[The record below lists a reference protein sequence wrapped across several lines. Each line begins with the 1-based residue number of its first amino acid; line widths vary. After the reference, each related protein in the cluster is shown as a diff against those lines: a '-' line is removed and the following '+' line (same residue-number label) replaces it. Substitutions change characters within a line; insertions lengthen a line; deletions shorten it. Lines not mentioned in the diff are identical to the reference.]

1 MAPKLSNQ
9 EKKDLDRFT
18 KFLVLKSAQVIVD
31 SRLGN
36 KVSTPCKTTS
46 EWFNLAV
53 PDLPEVLAEAKKAYN
68 EDSVLSKLPL
78 CVEISLR
85 TVEGDQMVL
94 ESWCLGVLPEQYEY
108 NSPFTQSVYN
118 RMGILLKS
126 LVSVTRVTPAYKLSR
141 RQGPDSYII
150 LYRIY
155 VGEPVL
161 HALGDGYKVVRVGQL
176 CTPIGTLHLT
186 VSYRTK
192 MTISPT
198 TSGKDNSIMLKSDHF
213 NTNLSP
219 RHMRYKQ
226 SEEKNASLSDGMK
239 VGAFAAPRKQEI
251 EPEIIIPDVPFS
263 SLLIPKRDNTTV
275 TQEMTVSSKP
285 NVEEDRNG
293 NSPTES
299 HTSDL
304 TMMSTNDDFIM
315 VDLKTPFA
323 SKNANAELGM
333 FYREWQTAPPLQAFT
348 NIPTL
353 AEQVQDL
360 TKQLENFES
369 DMNKYDDMLMSL
381 CQSPNNN

>member
-1 MAPKLSNQ
+1 MAPKLSVQ

-18 KFLVLKSAQVIVD
+18 KFFVLKSAQVIVD

-36 KVSTPCKTTS
+36 KITTQCKTTS

-68 EDSVLSKLPL
+68 EDCVLTKLPL

-94 ESWCLGVLPEQYEY
+94 ESWCLGILPDIYEY

-155 VGEPVL
+155 VGEPVS

-186 VSYRTK
+186 VLYRTK

-198 TSGKDNSIMLKSDHF
+198 TSGRDNSIMLKSDHF

-219 RHMRYKQ
+219 RHGRCKQ
-226 SEEKNASLSDGMK
+226 SDEKNTSLEDGMK
-239 VGAFAAPRKQEI
+239 VGAFAVPMKQKI
-251 EPEIIIPDVPFS
+251 EAEVTIPETPFR
-263 SLLIPKRDNTTV
+263 SLLFTRRDT
-275 TQEMTVSSKP
+275 SSAQKESSSDNP
-285 NVEEDRNG
+285 AVENEEQNG
-293 NSPTES
+293 NSPAES

-315 VDLKTPFA
+315 KTPFA
-323 SKNANAELGM
+323 SKNVNAELGM

-369 DMNKYDDMLMSL
+369 DMNKYDDMLLSL
-381 CQSPNNN
+381 CHSPNNN

>member
-1 MAPKLSNQ
+1 MAPKLSLQ
-9 EKKDLDRFT
+9 EKKDMDRFT

-31 SRLGN
+31 SRLGS
-36 KVSTPCKTTS
+36 KVSTPCKMTS

-68 EDSVLSKLPL
+68 EDSVLTKLPL

-85 TVEGDQMVL
+85 TAEGDQMVL

-108 NSPFTQSVYN
+108 NGPFTQSVYN

-155 VGEPVL
+155 VGDPVL
-161 HALGDGYKVVRVGQL
+161 HTLGDGYKVVRVGQL

-198 TSGKDNSIMLKSDHF
+198 SSGKDNSIMLKSDHF

-219 RHMRYKQ
+219 RHMRCKQ
-226 SEEKNASLSDGMK
+226 SEEKNSSLSDGMK
-239 VGAFAAPRKQEI
+239 IGAFAAPRKLEI
-251 EPEIIIPDVPFS
+251 DSNVVIPDIT
-263 SLLIPKRDNTTV
+263 SLLISKRDNYSNTKEHTP
-275 TQEMTVSSKP
+275 TKP
-285 NVEEDRNG
+285 TVEEDKNG

-323 SKNANAELGM
+323 SKNANAELGT
-333 FYREWQTAPPLQAFT
+333 FYREWQAAPPLQAFT

-369 DMNKYDDMLMSL
+369 DMNKYDHMLMSL